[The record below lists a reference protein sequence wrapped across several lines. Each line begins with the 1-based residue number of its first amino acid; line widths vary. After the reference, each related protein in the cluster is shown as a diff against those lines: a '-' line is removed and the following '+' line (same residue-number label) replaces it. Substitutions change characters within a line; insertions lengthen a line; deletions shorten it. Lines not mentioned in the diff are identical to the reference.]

1 MGLGNQAL
9 QQVLERLLLSKEQ
22 HGRKGRE
29 RGYISYAELG
39 INQLGAV
46 YEGLMSYSGFFA
58 TEDLYEVA
66 HDGNPQKGSWVV
78 PLSRAHDI
86 AQEDFVTVVDDHGA
100 RHPRIH
106 RRGEFVFRLSGRA
119 RQQSASYY
127 TPEVLTRCTVGQAL
141 EELLDD
147 TTTAE
152 EILHLSV
159 CEPALGS
166 GAFAIEATRQL
177 AEQYLTRRQA
187 ELGRRIDPEDYPAQL
202 QRTKAYIAL
211 HNVYGVDLNATAV
224 EFAEITLWLDT
235 MASGLDAPWFG
246 LHLRRGNSLI
256 GARHAVYT
264 RDQLTSKA
272 WLTTPAN

>member
-1 MGLGNQAL
+1 
-9 QQVLERLLLSKEQ
+9 LLSKEQ

-119 RQQSASYY
+119 RQQSA
-127 TPEVLTRCTVGQAL
+127 
-141 EELLDD
+141 
-147 TTTAE
+147 
-152 EILHLSV
+152 
-159 CEPALGS
+159 
-166 GAFAIEATRQL
+166 
-177 AEQYLTRRQA
+177 
-187 ELGRRIDPEDYPAQL
+187 
-202 QRTKAYIAL
+202 
-211 HNVYGVDLNATAV
+211 
-224 EFAEITLWLDT
+224 
-235 MASGLDAPWFG
+235 
-246 LHLRRGNSLI
+246 
-256 GARHAVYT
+256 
-264 RDQLTSKA
+264 
-272 WLTTPAN
+272 

>member
-1 MGLGNQAL
+1 MGNQAL

-127 TPEVLTRCTVGQAL
+127 TPEVLTRFTVGQAL

>member
-1 MGLGNQAL
+1 
-9 QQVLERLLLSKEQ
+9 
-22 HGRKGRE
+22 
-29 RGYISYAELG
+29 
-39 INQLGAV
+39 
-46 YEGLMSYSGFFA
+46 MSYSGFFA

-100 RHPRIH
+100 RRPRIH

-166 GAFAIEATRQL
+166 GAVSYTH
-177 AEQYLTRRQA
+177 LT
-187 ELGRRIDPEDYPAQL
+187 LPTICS
-202 QRTKAYIAL
+202 
-211 HNVYGVDLNATAV
+211 V
-224 EFAEITLWLDT
+224 
-235 MASGLDAPWFG
+235 
-246 LHLRRGNSLI
+246 
-256 GARHAVYT
+256 
-264 RDQLTSKA
+264 
-272 WLTTPAN
+272 